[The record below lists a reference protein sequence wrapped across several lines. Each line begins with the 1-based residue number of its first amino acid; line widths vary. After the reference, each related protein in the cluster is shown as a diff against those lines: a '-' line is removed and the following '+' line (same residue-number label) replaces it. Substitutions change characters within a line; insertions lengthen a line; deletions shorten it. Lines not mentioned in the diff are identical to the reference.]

1 MAYNIGIIGTGYV
14 GLVTGNC
21 FASTGNR
28 TWCVDIDEDKINKL
42 KQSICPIYEPGLD
55 KLLELNNANESI
67 IFTTNLEEC
76 VKKCEIIFLCLPTP
90 PNGDGSADLR
100 HVMEMAETLGAM
112 LKDNNFDRKIIV
124 NKSTVPVGTATKV
137 KNILLKYLPPEK
149 FAVVSNPEF
158 LSEGGA
164 VEEAMKP
171 DRVVI
176 GTSDVWAAEI
186 MKDLYAPFVR
196 SGNPI
201 FIMDENS
208 AEITKYA
215 SNSFLATKIS
225 FMNEL
230 SSYCEKVGANID
242 QIRYGMGADP
252 RIGKKFLYAGIGYGG
267 SCFPKDVQALVIS
280 ANEVGV
286 PLNIVEAAQEANKN
300 QIIRFANR
308 ISEHFSRELS
318 GRKIAIWGLSFKP
331 NTDDIREAPAHK
343 LIDFLLEKGATVSAY
358 DPEAIENTRNI
369 YSNSNKINFATKM
382 YDALDGADALVICT
396 EWNIFRNPDFDI
408 IKSKL
413 KKPVIFDGRNL
424 FVLEEMKKHGFLYYS
439 VGRKTVNID

>member
-55 KLLELNNANESI
+55 KLLEKNNANESI

-76 VKKCEIIFLCLPTP
+76 VENCEIIFMCLPTP
-90 PNGDGSADLR
+90 PNGDGSADLH
-100 HVMEMAETLGAM
+100 HVMEMAKTLGVLLA
-112 LKDNNFDRKIIV
+112 KNNNFNRKIIV
-124 NKSTVPVGTATKV
+124 NKSTVPVGTAKKV
-137 KNILLKYLPPEK
+137 RDILLEYLAIEK

-158 LSEGGA
+158 LSEGVA

-176 GTSDVWAAEI
+176 GTSESWAADI
-186 MKDLYAPFVR
+186 MKDLYVPFVR
-196 SGNPI
+196 SGNLI
-201 FIMDENS
+201 FIMDEES

-230 SSYCEKVGANID
+230 SAYCEKVGADID
-242 QIRYGMGADP
+242 KIRYGMGADP
-252 RIGKKFLYAGIGYGG
+252 RIGKRFLYAGIGYGG
-267 SCFPKDVQALVIS
+267 SCFPKDVQALAVS
-280 ANEVGV
+280 ASDVNAQ
-286 PLNIVEAAQEANKN
+286 LNIVEAAQEANKK

-308 ISEHFSRELS
+308 IYEYFSRNISE
-318 GRKIAIWGLSFKP
+318 RKIAIWGLAFKP

-343 LIDFLLEKGATVSAY
+343 LINFLLEKGAKISAY
-358 DPEAIENTRNI
+358 DPEAIENTKKI
-369 YSNSNKINFATKM
+369 YSNKIEYATKM
-382 YDALDGADALVICT
+382 YDVLDNADALVICT
-396 EWNIFRNPDFDI
+396 EWNIFRTPDFDI

-413 KKPVIFDGRNL
+413 KFPVIFDGRNL
-424 FVLEEMKKHGFLYYS
+424 FALEDMKKQKFLYYS
-439 VGRKTVNID
+439 IGRNTVVLD